1 MIFYKCVEATIN
13 QSLWGVNVFS
23 RIYFVSCRLIIMF
36 SESNSEEET
45 GEDNPVFDQLMEKV
59 AAIARFCSSILR

>member
-1 MIFYKCVEATIN
+1 MFFFHVYP
-13 QSLWGVNVFS
+13 F
-23 RIYFVSCRLIIMF
+23 F

-59 AAIARFCSSILR
+59 SAKKKRKRKAESEILR